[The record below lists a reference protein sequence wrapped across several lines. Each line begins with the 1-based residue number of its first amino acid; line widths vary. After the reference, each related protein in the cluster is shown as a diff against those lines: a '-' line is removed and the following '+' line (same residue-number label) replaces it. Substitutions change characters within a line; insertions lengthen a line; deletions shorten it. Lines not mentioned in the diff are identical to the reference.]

1 LGLSLAFLQL
11 NLDTA
16 RAVKTIGH
24 GSVKARDQ
32 AATRLTRETVRI
44 SAWILGYFVVI
55 WLLGFPVA
63 TAVMTFFYL
72 KLARE
77 RWFITLVLTLVTWVS
92 FYGLFIYFLHVP
104 FPEGVL
110 FGWLR

>member
-1 LGLSLAFLQL
+1 
-11 NLDTA
+11 
-16 RAVKTIGH
+16 
-24 GSVKARDQ
+24 
-32 AATRLTRETVRI
+32 
-44 SAWILGYFVVI
+44 LGYFVVI

-63 TAVMTFFYL
+63 TVVMTLVYL

-77 RWFITLVLTLVTWVS
+77 GWLITLVLAFFTWVC